1 LQLVLIIM
9 KHFHKLA
16 VLLFSSALLFSSC
29 KNDKKL
35 PIYGNRDVET
45 VTHADGTTTIDSV
58 YQTIPAFQ
66 FLNQDSVNI
75 TNANFKDKIYIA
87 DFFFTSCTS
96 ICPIMHRN
104 MKVLFEKYKDN
115 PDIMFLSHT
124 IDFKYD
130 TPSKLKKYA
139 QKLGVDG
146 DKWQFAYGPKAD
158 VYDIAANYLV
168 AVGEDSTNKDGYV
181 HQGWFILVDKDKKI
195 RGAYDGTDDAAVAQ
209 LMEDLPVLLAEYKK

>member
-1 LQLVLIIM
+1 MQLVLIIM
-9 KHFHKLA
+9 KHLHKLA
-16 VLLFSSALLFSSC
+16 VLLFSSAILLTSC

-45 VTHADGTTTIDSV
+45 VKHPDGTTSIDTV
-58 YQTIPAFQ
+58 YQTIPTFQ

-96 ICPIMHRN
+96 ICPVMHRN

-158 VYDIAANYLV
+158 IYDIAANYLV

-209 LMEDLPVLLAEYKK
+209 LVEDLPFLLAEYKK

>member
-1 LQLVLIIM
+1 MQLVLIIM

-158 VYDIAANYLV
+158 VYNIAANYLV

-195 RGAYDGTDDAAVAQ
+195 RGAYDGTYDAAVAQ